1 MTGPSDK
8 FIRLMRDPQLAEAAL
23 KVERWKFV
31 RLPKPE
37 GVVEIVTYR
46 GAGR

>member
-8 FIRLMRDPQLAEAAL
+8 FIARTRNAELAVQAL
-23 KVERWKFV
+23 SAPRAFV

>member
-1 MTGPSDK
+1 MTGPSANFIARTRNAELALQALSAPRK
-8 FIRLMRDPQLAEAAL
+8 FIRL
-23 KVERWKFV
+23 
-31 RLPKPE
+31 PKDE